1 MNTTYVMTST
11 FLVIVLGIIFFNVA
25 RKLAGHEKRKI
36 SLILIGATIF
46 YVIMDCVWIAEY
58 LSPNYNKALFT
69 VLNLLFYS
77 IYITLPYIWFR
88 FSQNF
93 VGDDFLKNKAINIA
107 AAVPW
112 LFNVVLIILTVLGTG
127 TVWTIGDA
135 DMRYD
140 RGPMFSLFSN
150 LNMIYYFIPVVEI
163 LWKSIANKEQN
174 RKYYL
179 STLGFSLVPALGVFI
194 YTYFIPKFDI
204 YPFQPFCFFLGVIFA
219 YFFVIEQMEKAYQK
233 KYEKELEDALSK
245 AEAASKAK
253 SAFLFNISHDI
264 RTPMNAILG
273 FNNRAIRNI
282 DDKEKVLDSLN
293 KANLSGESLLGLIND
308 ILDMSRV
315 ESGKAT
321 INHDKA
327 DMNKSFIGIEPML
340 RELAEAKNID
350 LSFTVGDIKHR
361 YNYVDFSHTE
371 RVLVNIITN
380 AIKYTPEGGKVDV
393 SVCELD
399 EEKDGKPLYRFT
411 VADNGQGMS
420 EEFQQQMYEEF
431 SREKNTTQS
440 GVVGTGLGL
449 ALSRS
454 LVDLM
459 GGRISCESR
468 LGEGTTFTID
478 LPFEIRDPEQAEEIE
493 SDGETT
499 GFSLGGKRILLVED
513 NEMNMEIA
521 TELLED
527 EGALVY
533 GVENGL
539 EAVNEVKKKHA
550 KYYDCIL
557 MDIQMPVMNGYEAT
571 KAIRE
576 LPPHEYHIPIIAV
589 SANAFEEDRQKS
601 LAAGMDDHIAKPI
614 DVKVLKETLARYL

>member
-1 MNTTYVMTST
+1 M
-11 FLVIVLGIIFFNVA
+11 
-25 RKLAGHEKRKI
+25 
-36 SLILIGATIF
+36 
-46 YVIMDCVWIAEY
+46 
-58 LSPNYNKALFT
+58 
-69 VLNLLFYS
+69 
-77 IYITLPYIWFR
+77 
-88 FSQNF
+88 
-93 VGDDFLKNKAINIA
+93 
-107 AAVPW
+107 
-112 LFNVVLIILTVLGTG
+112 
-127 TVWTIGDA
+127 
-135 DMRYD
+135 
-140 RGPMFSLFSN
+140 
-150 LNMIYYFIPVVEI
+150 
-163 LWKSIANKEQN
+163 
-174 RKYYL
+174 
-179 STLGFSLVPALGVFI
+179 
-194 YTYFIPKFDI
+194 
-204 YPFQPFCFFLGVIFA
+204 
-219 YFFVIEQMEKAYQK
+219 
-233 KYEKELEDALSK
+233 
-245 AEAASKAK
+245 
-253 SAFLFNISHDI
+253 
-264 RTPMNAILG
+264 
-273 FNNRAIRNI
+273 
-282 DDKEKVLDSLN
+282 
-293 KANLSGESLLGLIND
+293 
-308 ILDMSRV
+308 
-315 ESGKAT
+315 
-321 INHDKA
+321 
-327 DMNKSFIGIEPML
+327 
-340 RELAEAKNID
+340 
-350 LSFTVGDIKHR
+350 
-361 YNYVDFSHTE
+361 DFSHTE